1 MPYLRP
7 TVNQLSP
14 LRAPDEPRALADRS
28 ARERTDDA
36 AQRSRRF
43 LRIVLVAVRAGTA
56 NRHRAEG
63 GRTAHRRWT

>member
-14 LRAPDEPRALADRS
+14 LRAPQEPRSLAESS

-36 AQRSRRF
+36 AQRSRPPARRSIGQVAAA
-43 LRIVLVAVRAGTA
+43 LRRSAAVSRS
-56 NRHRAEG
+56 
-63 GRTAHRRWT
+63 